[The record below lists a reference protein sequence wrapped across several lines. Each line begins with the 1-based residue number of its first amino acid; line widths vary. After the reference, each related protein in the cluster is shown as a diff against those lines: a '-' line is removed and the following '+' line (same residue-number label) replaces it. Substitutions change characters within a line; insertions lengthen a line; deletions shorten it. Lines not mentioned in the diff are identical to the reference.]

1 MKEGIVKFFNTS
13 KGYGFIKP
21 LDNGVDIYVHE
32 RGLLDDIKENDK
44 VSYEEEKGLK
54 GLNAFNVKLVG

>member
-1 MKEGIVKFFNTS
+1 
-13 KGYGFIKP
+13 
-21 LDNGVDIYVHE
+21 VDIYVHE